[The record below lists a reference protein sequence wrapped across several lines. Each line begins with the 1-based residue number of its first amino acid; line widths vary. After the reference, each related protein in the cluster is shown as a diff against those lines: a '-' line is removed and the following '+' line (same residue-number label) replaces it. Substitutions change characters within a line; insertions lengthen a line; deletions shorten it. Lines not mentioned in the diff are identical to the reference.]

1 MREIPNMEVRP
12 SGVSLES
19 ALESV
24 GPGWSAL
31 IKELYLEMMNY
42 PGVHLTQVKEKFG
55 MLRIY
60 WDNPGV
66 SEDDKNVE
74 GKSLIPFQ
82 AFIAATENKSG
93 KMCELCGKEGKVINE
108 NRWLKAR
115 CPEHAGHEI

>member
-60 WDNPGV
+60 WEGAL
-66 SEDDKNVE
+66 EKNEVE
-74 GKSLIPFQ
+74 VESVKRFNE
-82 AFIAATENKSG
+82 FIRLTENKSG
-93 KMCELCGKEGKVINE
+93 KMCELCGKDGKVINE
-108 NRWLKAR
+108 NRWLSAR
-115 CPEHAGHEI
+115 CPEHAGKRAV